1 MADASRPGS
10 NLNQILSN
18 AHAPNLIQSRLGRVG
33 CWGGWDT
40 QPDWHIPPA
49 LGVRRHRVRLGNS
62 VVSRLQTALA
72 SDGAKKMS
80 ASMSKRHDLTH
91 LVITLSRFQRC
102 RSCSKHASSSPPQ
115 HLHLFE
121 MWLDKESSTAQRCT
135 DAWRVFFRVPDLRM
149 WHLDPSPCQLQQH
162 LG

>member
-1 MADASRPGS
+1 MADASQPGS

-18 AHAPNLIQSRLGRVG
+18 THAPNLIQSWLGRGRCGGGHAG
-33 CWGGWDT
+33 CHRWGYTTRLAHSTG
-40 QPDWHIPPA
+40 
-49 LGVRRHRVRLGNS
+49 LGVSRHRVRLGNS

-72 SDGAKKMS
+72 SDEAKKMS

-121 MWLDKESSTAQRCT
+121 MWLDKESGPAQ
-135 DAWRVFFRVPDLRM
+135 
-149 WHLDPSPCQLQQH
+149 
-162 LG
+162 